1 MNTDFVDQYAKL
13 EEYARVRTGE
23 LSPMLQPYVTVT
35 DRYGQLICGVVS
47 ALGKVPPTSQS
58 EATVRDLMA
67 DVFDFLYETRP
78 LIVKGKLEVAYPLAR
93 RAYES
98 LSLMVACE
106 ADTDLAKRW
115 QSGKQIGNAEVR
127 AILDKHPRGEDEA
140 NLKQTYKFFSMATHP
155 NREMVAGRLLGEG
168 NQFVLGS
175 IGAPSLALLADY
187 AMKTLSLWFWF
198 AAFCAYSHRELML
211 KLEPSFGADYLETAK
226 QAREVHAWLAEQY
239 RRTLAEEQGHVTDP
253 NPPA

>member
-1 MNTDFVDQYAKL
+1 MNVEFVDQYAKL

-23 LSPMLQPYVTVT
+23 LSQMLQPYIDVT

-47 ALGKVPPTSQS
+47 ALGKTPPASPS
-58 EATVRDLMA
+58 EAALRDLMA

-78 LIVKGKLEVAYPLAR
+78 LIIKGKLEVAYPLAR

-106 ADTDLAKRW
+106 ADANLAKRW
-115 QSGKQIGNAEVR
+115 QAGKQIGNAEVR
-127 AILDKHPRGEDEA
+127 TVLDKHPRGEDEA
-140 NLKQTYKFFSMATHP
+140 SLKQTYKFFSLATHP
-155 NREMVAGRLLGEG
+155 NREMIAGRRLGEG

-175 IGAPSLALLADY
+175 IGHPSLALLADY

-198 AAFCAYSHRELML
+198 TAFCAYSYRDLMS
-211 KLEPSFGADYLETAK
+211 KLEPTFGTDYMETAR
-226 QAREVHAWLAEQY
+226 QAREVHTWLAEQY
-239 RRTLAEEQGHVTDP
+239 RRMLAEEQANASP
-253 NPPA
+253 